1 MADIRDY
8 DVKVVKQLVS
18 EKNYPELA
26 KYMKEHGL
34 VIKDGKVKSKN
45 TEWLENNQKLYDL
58 SQYVKKICCNSAYGG
73 LLQSSCIAYDFR
85 LGSSTTL
92 TGRLVTKHMAE
103 RINDYTI
110 KKCIYTGG
118 TLIGGDTDSEKFD
131 TKHTICD
138 ANGVIKQIEVEDLYK
153 SCNGFWIDERTGK
166 EYGFTTSKVL
176 GYDDTKGCERFFGIR
191 YVYRHKTRKKKWEIE
206 DAEGNVVTVTED
218 HSCMVERDG
227 KLISVKPR
235 DITTDDI
242 LISL

>member
-34 VIKDGKVKSKN
+34 FIKGGKVKSKN
-45 TEWLENNQKLYDL
+45 AEWLENNQKLYDL

-110 KKCIYTGG
+110 KKRIYTGG
-118 TLIGGDTDSEKFD
+118 TLIGGDTDSNYFSIGCKAFRD
-131 TKHTICD
+131 VNPDFVYTK
-138 ANGVIKQIEVEDLYK
+138 E
-153 SCNGFWIDERTGK
+153 
-166 EYGFTTSKVL
+166 
-176 GYDDTKGCERFFGIR
+176 
-191 YVYRHKTRKKKWEIE
+191 
-206 DAEGNVVTVTED
+206 NVVQYVN
-218 HSCMVERDG
+218 
-227 KLISVKPR
+227 KLTSYVDEIGRAHV
-235 DITTDDI
+235 
-242 LISL
+242 